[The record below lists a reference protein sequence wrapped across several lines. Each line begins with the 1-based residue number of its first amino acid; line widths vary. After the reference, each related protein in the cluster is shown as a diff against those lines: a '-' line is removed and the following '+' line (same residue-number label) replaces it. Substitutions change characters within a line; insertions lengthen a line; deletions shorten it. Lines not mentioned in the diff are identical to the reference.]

1 MHGVRA
7 GEVIDDEPSV
17 VVDLGAFAVLH
28 KARVLRRAVGLG
40 VDEQERV
47 LRVGGQVVLA
57 LQPVGDVVLIQRLQ
71 RPDVQFS
78 VRQLR
83 HGVAVP
89 ERGVAF
95 GVAVVHQP
103 VGGGVQPLVGEI
115 RVFDLLPDS
124 VDGADR
130 EAACQHHTQQLPRAG
145 QAEVL
150 GFQLHR
156 HDRNGH
162 RHVHEPEVEVILVE
176 VGVGDAAD
184 RQHGDEQQHKQLVVR
199 LQLFQPQQ
207 QPHDAE
213 EHPPA
218 QQQTDARRHA
228 AEVEDAG
235 AVLVAELMEE
245 VHQDAVQR
253 EPVLVAVPDDEAVGL
268 EIIQP
273 RHDAVADEIPRRAG
287 HRRDKRR
294 RKQPHLTAAVLQG
307 RFPVGRAAVMQC
319 KHQQDRRGN
328 AERRVEHH
336 ELLDAVHARDGRNDA
351 GREPLQ
357 CAVLFVG
364 VEAAQHQRQHKHIKE
379 GIDEVVPA
387 VDGVDQI
394 VLAER
399 PQQRAHHPEAGPPE
413 PGAFDKEQHTRR
425 VQSQRN
431 GHAERARQMP
441 VIREKQQPQ
450 PVEPLQVDDLQFRG
464 VEPVVADDA
473 ALFVEQVG
481 EDHLRREVGI
491 DDPFAGHKL
500 VPQVK
505 QIRRRHPEPRQRLP
519 EPVQSP
525 ALCLLFHSVSPDSGF

>member
-28 KARVLRRAVGLG
+28 KARVLCRAVGLG
-40 VDEQERV
+40 VDEQERM

-78 VRQLR
+78 VRQLC

-115 RVFDLLPDS
+115 RVFDLLPDG

-130 EAACQHHTQQLPRAG
+130 EAACQHHTQQLPRAW

-218 QQQTDARRHA
+218 QQQTDARRNA

-245 VHQDAVQR
+245 VH
-253 EPVLVAVPDDEAVGL
+253 
-268 EIIQP
+268 
-273 RHDAVADEIPRRAG
+273 
-287 HRRDKRR
+287 
-294 RKQPHLTAAVLQG
+294 
-307 RFPVGRAAVMQC
+307 
-319 KHQQDRRGN
+319 
-328 AERRVEHH
+328 
-336 ELLDAVHARDGRNDA
+336 
-351 GREPLQ
+351 
-357 CAVLFVG
+357 
-364 VEAAQHQRQHKHIKE
+364 
-379 GIDEVVPA
+379 
-387 VDGVDQI
+387 
-394 VLAER
+394 
-399 PQQRAHHPEAGPPE
+399 
-413 PGAFDKEQHTRR
+413 
-425 VQSQRN
+425 
-431 GHAERARQMP
+431 
-441 VIREKQQPQ
+441 
-450 PVEPLQVDDLQFRG
+450 
-464 VEPVVADDA
+464 
-473 ALFVEQVG
+473 
-481 EDHLRREVGI
+481 
-491 DDPFAGHKL
+491 
-500 VPQVK
+500 
-505 QIRRRHPEPRQRLP
+505 
-519 EPVQSP
+519 
-525 ALCLLFHSVSPDSGF
+525 